1 MKRLLLFSALLLTA
15 CHASRPHFTVGVS
28 QCSDDAWR
36 QKMNNEMQ
44 TEALLYDNL
53 ELEIRSA
60 GGDSERQIAD
70 IRHFIEQGVD
80 LLIVA
85 PNEAIPVTPVVE
97 EAYARGIPVIVVDR
111 KILSDHYTAYI
122 GADNYRIG
130 KIIGEYVAS
139 QLGGRGEVIELT
151 GLSGS
156 TPAIDRHQG
165 FVNALKNHPGIRVLC
180 SEDAHWLRSDAEV
193 RADSLYR
200 IYPEVD
206 LVFAHND
213 QMALGAWQAAG
224 HTPGGRTVD
233 VVGIDG
239 LPGPGNGI
247 EMVRSGVFKA
257 SFIYPTG
264 GERIIATAAAILRG
278 EPFERETLLSTAIV
292 DRTNATVLDM
302 QSSEIIAQQQQISRL
317 KSLADSYLLRYST
330 QRAISWFSLVS
341 LLLIAVISALLGR
354 SLRIKSRLNRI
365 LVSRNDEINSRK
377 DRLEQQRDQLVALSR
392 QLEEATQAKLIFFT
406 NISHDLRTPLTLIA
420 DPVERLSAC
429 EGLTEEQRF
438 YLEMIRR
445 NARILLRMT
454 EQILDFRKY
463 ENGKLELHPG
473 WIDLAACCREWSK
486 SFEVAAAGR
495 AVEFR
500 FDADAGA
507 DFRIYA
513 DEEKLERVYYNLL
526 SNAFKFTPRGGRV
539 TVALERGEE
548 DGLPH
553 IRLSVTNSGSHIAP
567 EECGRI
573 FDRFYQTGY
582 RRGGAGIGLALSK
595 TFVEMH
601 GGRIGVES
609 DRERGTCFRITLP
622 VGSRETPPGIIP
634 AACGEPRIPVP
645 APESPVTDGEP
656 GPEEAAVQILIVDD
670 NPDIRNYL
678 HRMLGGEYHVRMA
691 ADGSEGLEK
700 AVKYIP
706 DLIIS
711 DVMMPRIDGV
721 EYCRRLKQGVET
733 CHIPVILLTACAL
746 DEQWVDGLQS
756 GADAYVTKPF
766 SSVVL
771 LATVRSL
778 LENRAK
784 LRQYYAGQEIPD
796 NDTTPAGR
804 QNGISRLDRK
814 FLDRVHT
821 FVESRL
827 DDSGIGVDEIAREIG
842 MSRAQFYRKLKAL
855 TDCSPNEYVRVI
867 RLRRAAGLLTEEGLT
882 VAEVAYRVG
891 FGTPSYFTKCFKAF
905 FGELPTDYQRR
916 FRGTEE
922 NP

>member
-1 MKRLLLFSALLLTA
+1 MKKSTWYRDLLVMLAALCVAGVAVVWVQRITGRIDGVAMLIFMLAVFVTSMYTDGYLWGVLASLASVLAVNFAFFTPYFAFNFTLPENLFSGLVMLAVSIMTSTLTT
-15 CHASRPHFTVGVS
+15 RVKK
-28 QCSDDAWR
+28 Q
-36 QKMNNEMQ
+36 
-44 TEALLYDNL
+44 
-53 ELEIRSA
+53 
-60 GGDSERQIAD
+60 
-70 IRHFIEQGVD
+70 EQ
-80 LLIVA
+80 
-85 PNEAIPVTPVVE
+85 
-97 EAYARGIPVIVVDR
+97 
-111 KILSDHYTAYI
+111 
-122 GADNYRIG
+122 
-130 KIIGEYVAS
+130 
-139 QLGGRGEVIELT
+139 
-151 GLSGS
+151 
-156 TPAIDRHQG
+156 
-165 FVNALKNHPGIRVLC
+165 
-180 SEDAHWLRSDAEV
+180 LRME
-193 RADSLYR
+193 
-200 IYPEVD
+200 
-206 LVFAHND
+206 
-213 QMALGAWQAAG
+213 
-224 HTPGGRTVD
+224 T
-233 VVGIDG
+233 
-239 LPGPGNGI
+239 
-247 EMVRSGVFKA
+247 
-257 SFIYPTG
+257 
-264 GERIIATAAAILRG
+264 
-278 EPFERETLLSTAIV
+278 EREKMRA
-292 DRTNATVLDM
+292 N
-302 QSSEIIAQQQQISRL
+302 
-317 KSLADSYLLRYST
+317 LLR
-330 QRAISWFSLVS
+330 
-341 LLLIAVISALLGR
+341 AV
-354 SLRIKSRLNRI
+354 
-365 LVSRNDEINSRK
+365 
-377 DRLEQQRDQLVALSR
+377 
-392 QLEEATQAKLIFFT
+392 
-406 NISHDLRTPLTLIA
+406 SHDLRTPLTLIA

-746 DEQWVDGLQS
+746 DEQCVDGLQS